1 MSNPPLQPTPRP
13 QPEAQAQAPANAT
26 FSVRIAEPHDLPG
39 ARALMLRCFDE
50 DFGYGYQA
58 EFHTDV
64 DDLQGAYLDHPRHT
78 LLVAVDDTTGEV
90 IGTSGIRSGGLKPQ
104 FNPAWLVERY
114 DPDATAQLVR
124 VFTSRAWR
132 GRGVARALVRAT
144 QHAAWTLPG
153 YRVLAL
159 HSDPRS
165 PGAER
170 FWTAA
175 ATLIH
180 DDRDGPSGSLHF
192 ELEMLP
198 PNHEPA
204 TSATTGATTGAATGA
219 APYDA
224 ASSAPTPTRT
234 QGDAPTMTTDHD
246 ASSRPRFAAPPPRKP
261 QGIDT
266 RLIHAA
272 QDPDPVTGA
281 VTPSIHTASTFVRE
295 SIDDDAVYR
304 YARGSNPTRAQLEAI
319 LAELEHG
326 AVGLAFSSGMA
337 AVTAAMQLLSA
348 GDHAVVAYDC
358 YISTYHMFANDL
370 TRFGIESDFVDVTD
384 IEEIERA
391 LKPNTRMIYIESPSN
406 PLLEIADLAAL
417 AEIGRAAGAWTV
429 VDNTFA
435 SPYCQNP
442 IDHGID
448 IVLHSATKYMG
459 GHSDLIGGAAIAR
472 TAEIGELLRDRQY
485 HLGAVPGP
493 FDCWLLMRGLR
504 TLGVRMRQ
512 HMANA
517 QAIAE
522 WLEAHP
528 KVKRVYY
535 PGLPSHPNHELAK
548 RQMRGFSGM
557 VSFEVDGGS
566 AAARTVNDS
575 THIFLAATSL
585 GGVESLIYPPTAWLE
600 TDPELMAQIPG
611 SPWAQNPGLI
621 RLSVGIEDV
630 ADLIDDLDQ
639 ALAKL
644 P

>member
-1 MSNPPLQPTPRP
+1 MSSDAP
-13 QPEAQAQAPANAT
+13 QVPADTTAT
-26 FSVRIAEPHDLPG
+26 FSVRTAEPRDLPG
-39 ARALMLRCFDE
+39 ARALMLRCFEE
-50 DFGYGYQA
+50 DFGYGYQPQ
-58 EFHTDV
+58 FHADV
-64 DDLQGAYLDHPRHT
+64 DDLQGSYLDHPRHT
-78 LLVAVDDTTGEV
+78 LLVAVDDASGEI

-114 DPDATAQLVR
+114 DPDTTAQLVR

-144 QHAAWTLPG
+144 QHAAWHLPG

-192 ELEMLP
+192 ELEMFPRADAPL
-198 PNHEPA
+198 
-204 TSATTGATTGAATGA
+204 SAAGSST
-219 APYDA
+219 PDD
-224 ASSAPTPTRT
+224 ASSRQIAQLHTESKTDT
-234 QGDAPTMTTDHD
+234 LGDAPTMTDD
-246 ASSRPRFAAPPPRKP
+246 ATNRPRFAAPPPRKP

-295 SIDDDAVYR
+295 SIDDDAIYR
-304 YARGSNPTRAQLEAI
+304 YARGSNPTRAQLEAV

-326 AVGLAFSSGMA
+326 EVGVAFSSGMA
-337 AVTAAMQLLSA
+337 AVSAAMQLLSA

-370 TRFGIESDFVDVTD
+370 TRYGVESDFVDITD
-384 IEEIERA
+384 IESVERA

-472 TAEIGELLRDRQY
+472 TAEIGALLKDRQY

-522 WLEAHP
+522 WLETHP
-528 KVKRVYY
+528 KVTRVYY

-557 VSFEVDGGS
+557 VSFDVEGGS
-566 AAARTVNDS
+566 AAARTINDS
-575 THIFLAATSL
+575 THLFLAATSL
-585 GGVESLIYPPTAWLE
+585 GGVESLVYPPTAWLE

-611 SPWAQNPGLI
+611 SPWAQNPGLV